1 MVNRNIS
8 NAKNIYIYLE
18 VCRKR
23 IKIKVKLNWREEKY
37 KYK

>member
-8 NAKNIYIYLE
+8 SAKNIYIYLE

-23 IKIKVKLNWREEKY
+23 IKNKVILSWREEKY